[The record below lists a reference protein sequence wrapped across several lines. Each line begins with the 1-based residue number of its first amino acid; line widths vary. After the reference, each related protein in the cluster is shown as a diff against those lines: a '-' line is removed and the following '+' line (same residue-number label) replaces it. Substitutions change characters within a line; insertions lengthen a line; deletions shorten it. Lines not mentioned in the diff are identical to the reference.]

1 MSQAPT
7 ERRPLDWARWMRG
20 LGRQVQRV
28 REFLGLSQDQLAR
41 LAGVSQGAIS
51 RLENGRG
58 MATPLLVVMKVNE
71 ALRAGLSRLDPAHLS
86 PEARRL
92 VDLTGHIAS
101 DTGGFASYA
110 PAADARSEDLLRLWR
125 SVPERQRDQL
135 LSIVRATATA
145 LRDASGG
152 PASPPPDRAA
162 PADGSAPRR

>member
-1 MSQAPT
+1 MSQAPP

-86 PEARRL
+86 PEARR
-92 VDLTGHIAS
+92 VVELTAHLAS
-101 DTGGFASYA
+101 ETGGFASYA
-110 PAADARSEDLLRLWR
+110 PAADVRSEELLKLYR
-125 SVPERQRDQL
+125 SVPERQREQL
-135 LSIVRATATA
+135 LSIVRATASA
-145 LRDASGG
+145 LRETAGTA
-152 PASPPPDRAA
+152 PATRPPDRDDAT
-162 PADGSAPRR
+162 G

>member
-1 MSQAPT
+1 MTQQPSPD
-7 ERRPLDWARWMRG
+7 RHPHDWARWMRG

-71 ALRAGLSRLDPAHLS
+71 ALRAGLARLDQAHLS
-86 PEARRL
+86 PEARR
-92 VDLTGHIAS
+92 VVELTAHLS
-101 DTGGFASYA
+101 SETGGFAAYA
-110 PAADARSEDLLRLWR
+110 PAAEPRAEELLKLYR
-125 SVPERQRDQL
+125 SVPERQRDQM

-145 LRDASGG
+145 LRESAGTTTPLRSG
-152 PASPPPDRAA
+152 SPPDRDDAT
-162 PADGSAPRR
+162 G